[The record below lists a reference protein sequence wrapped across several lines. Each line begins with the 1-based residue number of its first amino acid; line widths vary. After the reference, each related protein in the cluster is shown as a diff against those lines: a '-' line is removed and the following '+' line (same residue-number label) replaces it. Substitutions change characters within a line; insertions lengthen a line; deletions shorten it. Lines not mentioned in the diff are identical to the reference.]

1 MHRGAPAPDSCS
13 YTPAN
18 LAKPVVATPH
28 HWSTMPSALPD
39 PVLALSMD
47 NVLKLNDL
55 NLDQLAN
62 LWNGEPTL
70 LVRWLCAPRASP

>member
-1 MHRGAPAPDSCS
+1 MHQGAPPLSTFRSSTRTRTSTVLAPQPHNSDS
-13 YTPAN
+13 
-18 LAKPVVATPH
+18 
-28 HWSTMPSALPD
+28 MPSSLPD

-62 LWNGEPTL
+62 LWNG
-70 LVRWLCAPRASP
+70 

>member
-1 MHRGAPAPDSCS
+1 
-13 YTPAN
+13 
-18 LAKPVVATPH
+18 
-28 HWSTMPSALPD
+28 MPSALPD